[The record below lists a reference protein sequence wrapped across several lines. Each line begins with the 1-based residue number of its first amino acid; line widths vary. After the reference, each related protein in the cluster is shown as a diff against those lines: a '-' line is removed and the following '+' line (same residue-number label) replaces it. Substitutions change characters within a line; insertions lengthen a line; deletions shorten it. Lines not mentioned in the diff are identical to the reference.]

1 MLSSHTTRPSVSR
14 LKQPLWR
21 KVAASAGEALQA
33 ARARLAST
41 SHYPRRDAEL
51 ILAHVLG
58 CDATALLTHPERML
72 SVQEAEQ
79 FEKLLKRRLASEPV
93 QYLTGTQE
101 FFGLLFEV
109 SPDVLIPRPETEH
122 LVAAVLERF
131 EREANPRIVDVGTG
145 SGAIAVAIAHALP
158 RSRVTAVDLSPPALE
173 IARRNAERHGVFDRV
188 TFLQSDLLAGVGS
201 EEFDVVVSNP
211 PYIANEEVL
220 ETQVANYEPRSAL
233 YAGPT
238 GLEIYER
245 LIPQARKVL
254 KPEGWLMMEIGYGQ
268 EAALRALLEGWSEI
282 SFVPDLQ
289 GISRVVLALQPR
301 DLQFRGPFLEMFFDR
316 VD

>member
-1 MLSSHTTRPSVSR
+1 VP
-14 LKQPLWR
+14 
-21 KVAASAGEALQA
+21 ASAGEALQA

-41 SHYPRRDAEL
+41 SQFPRRDAEL
-51 ILAHVLG
+51 ILTHVLG
-58 CDATALLTHPERML
+58 CDGTALLTHPERML

-79 FEKLLKRRLASEPV
+79 FESLLKRRLASEPV
-93 QYLTGTQE
+93 QYLTGVQE

-122 LVAAVLERF
+122 LVEAVLEHF
-131 EREANPRIVDVGTG
+131 EREANPKIVDVGTG
-145 SGAIAVAIAHALP
+145 SGAIAVAIAQALP
-158 RSRVTAVDLSPPALE
+158 RSRVIAVDLSPSALE
-173 IARRNAERHGVFDRV
+173 IARRNAERHGVIDRV
-188 TFLQSDLLAGVGS
+188 TFLQSDLLAAAGS
-201 EEFDVVVSNP
+201 DQFDIVVSNP

-220 ETQVANYEPRSAL
+220 EPQVANYEPRSAL

-254 KPEGWLMMEIGYGQ
+254 KAGGWLMMEIGYGQ
-268 EAALRALLEGWSEI
+268 EAALRALLAGWSEV

-289 GISRVVLALQPR
+289 GIARVVLARTDEGCEFDLR
-301 DLQFRGPFLEMFFDR
+301 DKTVP
-316 VD
+316 

>member
-1 MLSSHTTRPSVSR
+1 MFG
-14 LKQPLWR
+14 
-21 KVAASAGEALQA
+21 SAGEVLQS

-41 SHYPRRDAEL
+41 SQHPRRDAEL

-58 CDATALLTHPERML
+58 CDPAGLLTHPERML
-72 SVQEAEQ
+72 SANESEQ
-79 FEKLLKRRLASEPV
+79 FENLLKRRLASEPV

-122 LVAAVLERF
+122 LVEAVLDRF
-131 EREANPRIVDVGTG
+131 ARDANPRIVDVGTG

-158 RSRVTAVDLSPPALE
+158 RSQVTAVDLYPSALE
-173 IARRNAERHGVFDRV
+173 IARGNAVRHGVIDRV
-188 TFLQSDLLAGVGS
+188 TLLQSDLLAAAGNT
-201 EEFDVVVSNP
+201 EFDVVVSNP
-211 PYIANEEVL
+211 PYIANEEPL
-220 ETQVANYEPRSAL
+220 EPQVANYEPGSAL

-254 KPEGWLMMEIGYGQ
+254 KPAGWLMMEIGYGQ
-268 EAALRALLEGWSEI
+268 EAALRALLRGWRET
-282 SFVPDLQ
+282 SFIPDLQ
-289 GISRVVLALQPR
+289 GIPRVVQAQKP
-301 DLQFRGPFLEMFFDR
+301 
-316 VD
+316 